1 MTTVPG
7 RLADRVEVNAKALP
21 ARDAL
26 ASLVAEDRNVCRLPD
41 AARRRPDYEASL
53 RLGEAVAAALESRAV
68 AVGRKVLR
76 ELAPRARAVA
86 AGLEVR
92 RSAPGRGTLTGA
104 ARLSAARRPGKP
116 VGAGTEGMREAA
128 GAGTDSPSG
137 HGTSTLT

>member
-1 MTTVPG
+1 MSAG
-7 RLADRVEVNAKALP
+7 
-21 ARDAL
+21 
-26 ASLVAEDRNVCRLPD
+26 CRLPD

-92 RSAPGRGTLTGA
+92 RSAPGRGSLVR
-104 ARLSAARRPGKP
+104 ARADAFS
-116 VGAGTEGMREAA
+116 VGEM
-128 GAGTDSPSG
+128 S
-137 HGTSTLT
+137 